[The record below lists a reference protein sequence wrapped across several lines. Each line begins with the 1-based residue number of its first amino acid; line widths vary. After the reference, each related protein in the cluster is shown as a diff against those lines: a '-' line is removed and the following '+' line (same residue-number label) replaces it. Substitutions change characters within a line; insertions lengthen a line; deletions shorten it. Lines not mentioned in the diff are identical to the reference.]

1 VSAYELPRRISK
13 LTERNG
19 APRHEDEKTLA
30 IVKAAVQEMLGPLQK
45 QHREEVQAIRAIAER
60 MENGYVQLAKT
71 LEAFAIGDEDVA
83 VASVIDGESA
93 QLPNL
98 PRYKADATI
107 VYPLKATDIG
117 EALGL
122 PQSIVSYFLG
132 AIGLNWVTTKPR
144 LWNQEFFR
152 MTKRRLW
159 HPDVIRMLADVI
171 TKPEHPDRE
180 SLSDKCAKRMDA
192 EAPKVRAALLA
203 KS

>member
-1 VSAYELPRRISK
+1 VSAYQVPPRIAK
-13 LTERNG
+13 FTERNG
-19 APRHEDEKTLA
+19 APRHEDEKTTAL
-30 IVKAAVQEMLGPLQK
+30 VKAVVQEVLGPLQK

-71 LEAFAIGDEDVA
+71 LEAFAIGDVDVA
-83 VASVIDGESA
+83 IGSVVDGESA

-107 VYPLKATDIG
+107 VYRLKATDIG
-117 EALGL
+117 EALHL

-132 AIGLNWVTTKPR
+132 PIGLNWVATKPK

-159 HPDVIRMLADVI
+159 HPDVVPMLAEVI
-171 TKPEHPDRE
+171 TTLDHPERE
-180 SLSDKCAKRMDA
+180 SLSASCVRRMNADA
-192 EAPKVRAALLA
+192 STVRAAIP
-203 KS
+203 KG